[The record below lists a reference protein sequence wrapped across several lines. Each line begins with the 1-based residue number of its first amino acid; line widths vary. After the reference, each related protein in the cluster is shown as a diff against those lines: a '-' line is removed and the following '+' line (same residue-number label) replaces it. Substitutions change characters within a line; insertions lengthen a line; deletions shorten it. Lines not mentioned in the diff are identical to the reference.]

1 MPDHV
6 MNYIECE
13 APSGLTLVERRRS
26 RIAASSRRSR
36 GYRGFLAGRRQPA
49 LAAKLVARS
58 EF

>member
-13 APSGLTLVERRRS
+13 APSGLTLVEWRHS

-36 GYRGFLAGRRQPA
+36 GFWGFLAGRRQPA
-49 LAAKLVARS
+49 LAA
-58 EF
+58 